1 MYAVTP
7 QPKIRN
13 GAKYYDLLVTPT
25 TSHLTTA
32 TVNDKEKLVFPDSM
46 FSIGLV
52 THSWKYG
59 SELQFVA
66 FSRKPPMLEKR
77 VDKEHSYYRLECGY
91 LPGTH
96 ETANKLREIANQLD
110 AIIGYSEPVVSYST
124 KPKKEIKFVADILA
138 E

>member
-1 MYAVTP
+1 MLA

-13 GAKYYDLLVTPT
+13 GAYYYDLLVTPT

-32 TVNDKEKLVFPDSM
+32 TVNDKEKLVFHDSN

-52 THSWKYG
+52 TESWKYG

-66 FSRKPPMLEKR
+66 FSRKPPVLEKR
-77 VDKEHSYYRLECGY
+77 VDKEHNYYRLECGY

-96 ETANKLREIANQLD
+96 ETADKLREVADQIDL
-110 AIIGYSEPVVSYST
+110 IIGYSEPVIEYSS
-124 KPKKEIKFVADILA
+124 KPKKEIKMLADILN